1 MSVRLRSF
9 VLSLI
14 SRCSYQRAGTVHAV
28 LTIESALAYGL
39 YMYNATTI
47 VATAS
52 SFAATLLGDRIAAN
66 ARVDGSLPMILSM
79 LSWWWNRDL
88 AVAKGEVCDTQFQS
102 MPSHSHV
109 GLAA

>member
-79 LSWWWNRDL
+79 LSWWWNGDL
-88 AVAKGEVCDTQFQS
+88 AVAEGEVCDGTGELSSVCNCHF
-102 MPSHSHV
+102 H
-109 GLAA
+109 